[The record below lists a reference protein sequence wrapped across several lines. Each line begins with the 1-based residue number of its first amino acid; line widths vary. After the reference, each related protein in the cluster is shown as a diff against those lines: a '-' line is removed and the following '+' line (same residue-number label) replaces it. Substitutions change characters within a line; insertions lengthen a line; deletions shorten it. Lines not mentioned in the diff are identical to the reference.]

1 MIKMENKST
10 NKEELRILLDK
21 FQKVIG
27 IFAILFT
34 LLTILCD
41 TQSFNTVF
49 ISTLTIYSIYVI
61 IRFINKKL
69 L

>member
-10 NKEELRILLDK
+10 NKEELKILLDK

-27 IFAILFT
+27 VFAILFT
-34 LLTILCD
+34 VMTILCD
-41 TQSFNTVF
+41 PQSFKTVF
-49 ISTLTIYSIYVI
+49 ISTLSIYSIYVI